1 MTYSQV
7 GAVCPQCGSAAAV
20 HSVEEL
26 AAMARGRLGQ
36 NAPGYQMPA
45 SGFPSPSPSPGFPSA
60 PVPPPPPDYSAERP
74 PPGYTGQRHPGSR
87 ASGSRA
93 SGSWE
98 GSSWE
103 GSSDD
108 SVEDVVAG
116 IVMGAAAKFVGR
128 AIGRRVKRAYDERV
142 VPAMAARQEAM
153 LREQIAI
160 AERHPDLRACLT
172 DQVIFLAGGRRVLP
186 MSSVT
191 GGITVEQADALVARL
206 REG

>member
-1 MTYSQV
+1 MTYGQL

-36 NAPGYQMPA
+36 NARGYQMPT

-74 PPGYTGQRHPGSR
+74 PPGYTGQRHPGIR
-87 ASGSRA
+87 AP
-93 SGSWE
+93 GSWE

-108 SVEDVVAG
+108 SVEDLVAG

-142 VPAMAARQEAM
+142 VPAMAARQEAT

-191 GGITVEQADALVARL
+191 GGITLEQADALVARL